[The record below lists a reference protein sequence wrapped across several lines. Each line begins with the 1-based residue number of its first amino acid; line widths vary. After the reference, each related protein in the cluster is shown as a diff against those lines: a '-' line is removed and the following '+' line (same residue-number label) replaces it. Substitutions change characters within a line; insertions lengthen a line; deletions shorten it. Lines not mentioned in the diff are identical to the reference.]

1 MMKRMKTIA
10 SNVVWLSRQ
19 KPETTATELYEQ
31 LIEMD
36 AVDDVLG
43 PVQQRVAEAAK
54 AMLQDEILSPIA
66 SARAFFEQMMEY
78 AAGNDIRV
86 DHIERSYKQLAP
98 EHRWSPLSMK
108 ALSTHLV
115 SFGCKRKRRG
125 PENKTYL
132 AFPKSQERTQRK

>member
-19 KPETTATELYEQ
+19 KPEPEIYEQ
-31 LIEMD
+31 LVAMN

-43 PVQQRVAEAAK
+43 PVQQRVVEA
-54 AMLQDEILSPIA
+54 EILSPIA
-66 SARAFFEQMMEY
+66 SAKAFFGQMMEY

-98 EHRWSPLSMK
+98 EHGWSPLSMK
-108 ALSTHLV
+108 ALSSHLV

-132 AFPKSQERTQRK
+132 AFPKLPETSRSK